1 MATRSTWQGTSAMF
15 AKGLGG
21 GEDGAGRGRAPWEPR
36 AGRGGRRRG
45 APRGTGASASARAT
59 ARAGRRVR
67 APAAAGWAAW
77 RQLFRHLRHSAAA
90 FASPGDLAGDTPSES
105 QERVGGLRGRPG
117 LEERA
122 WGSGNRGPRRLPGED
137 GARPGLG
144 GRGAGHRG
152 LETRSEGG
160 DPSVDQRSSSR
171 TCWPSGTVG
180 GVHVG
185 CKPRIPPASCDLLA
199 FGPSWNFNAR
209 LPLIIM
215 KFPC

>member
-36 AGRGGRRRG
+36 AGRGGAGGGGARPAGPARARARGRPRGRGGVCGLRRRPG
-45 APRGTGASASARAT
+45 
-59 ARAGRRVR
+59 GRRGVSSFVISVILLLPS
-67 APAAAGWAAW
+67 PALETW
-77 RQLFRHLRHSAAA
+77 
-90 FASPGDLAGDTPSES
+90 PGTPPSES
-105 QERVGGLRGRPG
+105 RERVGGLRGRPG
-117 LEERA
+117 LGERA

-144 GRGAGHRG
+144 GRGAGPRN

-160 DPSVDQRSSSR
+160 DSSVDQRSGSG

-185 CKPRIPPASCDLLA
+185 CKPSPTSHPTR
-199 FGPSWNFNAR
+199 
-209 LPLIIM
+209 PL
-215 KFPC
+215 